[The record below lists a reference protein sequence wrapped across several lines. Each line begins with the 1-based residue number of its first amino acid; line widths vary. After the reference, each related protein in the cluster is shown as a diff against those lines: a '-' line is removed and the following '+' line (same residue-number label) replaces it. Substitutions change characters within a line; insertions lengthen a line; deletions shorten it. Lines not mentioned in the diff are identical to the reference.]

1 MAKPD
6 PDFLTQVVLDAVF
19 SSDQEVADKY
29 RISPRTV
36 RNYRKAIQDQPELAA
51 LFLHK
56 KALREQA
63 WANEIPQAVRA
74 GLEWLGKSIPSLSPS
89 AENVYAVTGAV
100 KILAEIDLSSKLIQ
114 DRLDRIVRQLP
125 PPGSQRNEDE
135 DA

>member
-36 RNYRKAIQDQPELAA
+36 RNYRKAVQEQPELAA

-56 KALREQA
+56 KSLREQA
-63 WANEIPQAVRA
+63 WAHEIPQAVKA
-74 GLEWLGKSIPSLSPS
+74 GLEWLGKSIPTLEPSP
-89 AENVYAVTGAV
+89 ENVYAVTGAV

-125 PPGSQRNEDE
+125 PPGRKDDE
-135 DA
+135 